1 MKRLALDYQDGDYAY
16 VERPNTT
23 LLELVGRHMH
33 GRNGRLSVLDVGVGA
48 GANARALRTSWPGE
62 LHITGIEPNPRAA
75 GLASAVCDRVIVGTL
90 ELALSGAEFG
100 EVDAVLL
107 SDVLEHTVNPV
118 AFMRSLLTDERTRE
132 ALFFISVPNYA
143 VWYNRA
149 LTLLGRFEYAR
160 SGLFDRTHL
169 RFFTRASLERL
180 LEHVGLQVRECAS
193 TPSLVQSLAPWL
205 RSAFERD
212 VAAGEHLSL
221 ASSPA
226 YAAYERFVEP
236 IEKRVCGLWPELL
249 GFQIV
254 LVAGAKR
261 SV

>member
-1 MKRLALDYQDGDYAY
+1 M
-16 VERPNTT
+16 
-23 LLELVGRHMH
+23 
-33 GRNGRLSVLDVGVGA
+33 GVGA
-48 GANARALRTSWPGE
+48 GANARALRTSWSGE

-75 GLASAVCDRVIVGTL
+75 QLARAVCDRVIVGTL
-90 ELALSGAEFG
+90 ETALTGNEFG

-118 AFMRSLLTDERTRE
+118 AFLRALLTDARTRD
-132 ALFFISVPNYA
+132 ARFFISVPNYA

-160 SGLFDRTHL
+160 SGLYDRTHL
-169 RFFTRASLERL
+169 RFFTRASIERL
-180 LEHVGLQVRECAS
+180 LSHVGLQVRESAS

-205 RSAFERD
+205 RRAFERD

-221 ASSPA
+221 SSSPV

-236 IEKRVCGLWPELL
+236 VEKRICRLWPELL

-254 LVAGAKR
+254 LVAGTKR